1 MKVCFYVAY
10 PYYFPHFLPIG
21 KVLEKNNYQ
30 VTYVLSDKQ
39 NTELMIKIAK
49 ENNLD
54 YIMGEEALFTREAD
68 YIFFAKNFSEI
79 DKINAKTIFMDH
91 SVGTKACDYET
102 ALRDNDLV
110 FVEGDYRFNT
120 LLQDFPKS
128 KNKIKKVGFSKL
140 DEVINFSE
148 EEKEKYILKYN
159 IDRTKPTIL
168 YAPTF
173 FPSSI
178 EKMSKS
184 FPEDFKECNI
194 IVKPHY
200 LSLHRKKYRKQQ
212 EQFERWAT
220 YKNCTICD
228 AYEYNL
234 VPFLAICDLMI
245 SDESSAIFE
254 FTALDK
260 PVILNRF
267 LKLRWSYYLNPKKLL
282 KRLDSNIDQYRK
294 IGDNAESYLE
304 MVSMVY
310 DNLKNKD
317 KYQTIRKEFTY
328 DICGKVDGQVSQRI
342 VKELEELPIAR
353 KK

>member
-10 PYYFPHFLPIG
+10 PYYFPHFLPIS
-21 KVLEKNNYQ
+21 KILKENNHQ
-30 VTYVLSDKQ
+30 VIYVLSDKQ
-39 NTELMIKIAK
+39 NSILMKEIAE

-54 YIMGEEALFTREAD
+54 YLMGKEALFTTETD
-68 YIFFAKNFSEI
+68 YVFFANNFSEI
-79 DKINAKTIFMDH
+79 DKINAKTIFMNH
-91 SVGTKACDYET
+91 GSGTKSCDYGT
-102 ALRDNDLV
+102 ALQDNNLV
-110 FVEGDYRFNT
+110 FIEGDYRLNT
-120 LLQDFPKS
+120 LLENFPKS

-140 DEVINFSE
+140 DEVINFSK

-159 IDRTKPTIL
+159 IDTTKPTIL

-184 FPEDFKECNI
+184 FPEDFKEYNI

-200 LSLHRKKYRKQQ
+200 LSLHRKKYKKQLA
-212 EQFERWAT
+212 QFQRWST
-220 YKNCTICD
+220 YDNCSVCD
-228 AYEYNL
+228 ASEYNL
-234 VPFLAICDLMI
+234 VPFLSLCDLMI

-260 PVILNRF
+260 PVVLNRF

-294 IGDNAESYLE
+294 IGDNAKSYEEMIE
-304 MVSMVY
+304 MVH
-310 DNLKNKD
+310 DNLNNKD
-317 KYQTIRKEFTY
+317 KYQSIRKKFAY
-328 DICGKVDGQVSQRI
+328 HICGDIDGQVSQRI
-342 VKELEELPIAR
+342 VKALEELHQR
-353 KK
+353 GNE

>member
-21 KVLEKNNYQ
+21 KELEKNNHQ

-39 NTELMIKIAK
+39 NSELMKEIA
-49 ENNLD
+49 ESNNLN
-54 YIMGEEALFTREAD
+54 YLMGKEILFTIETD
-68 YIFFAKNFSEI
+68 IMFFANNFSEI

-91 SVGTKACDYET
+91 GVGTKACDYGT
-102 ALRDNDLV
+102 ALERNDLV
-110 FVEGDYRFNT
+110 LVEGDYRFNT

-128 KNKIKKVGFSKL
+128 KNKLKKVGFSKL
-140 DEVINFSE
+140 DEVINFSK

-159 IDRTKPTIL
+159 IDITKPTIL

-212 EQFERWAT
+212 AQFKRWST
-220 YKNCTICD
+220 YENCSICD
-228 AYEYNL
+228 ASEYNL
-234 VPFLAICDLMI
+234 VPFLALCDVMI

-282 KRLDSNIDQYRK
+282 KRLDSNIDQYRE
-294 IGDNAESYLE
+294 IGDNAESYE
-304 MVSMVY
+304 QMVNMVY
-310 DNLKNKD
+310 DNLKNRE
-317 KYQTIRKEFTY
+317 KYQTIRKKFTY
-328 DICGKVDGQVSQRI
+328 DICGEVDGKVSQRI
-342 VKELEELPIAR
+342 VKELEELHQMENR
-353 KK
+353 